1 VAPTKIVGMI
11 ARPGSRAA
19 KSKPHRRAAGH
30 KPMSKEQVEF
40 FQKAAAEGKQVLGR
54 AAAKASAQALA
65 GEPSEGARGG
75 VAGASGRSGK
85 PKGKRGGAKGVDYTA
100 MVVSEAEAQ
109 LAQRLA
115 NGRGGRGYI
124 AMKGKN
130 SKSDAS
136 LASLDLADEDTV
148 RELLGRLPVGH
159 VNERARLK
167 TALEKNF
174 ARWWQL
180 LQSEFS
186 LLLYGFGS
194 KKELMEDFASKM
206 LTDGG
211 VIVVNGYFP
220 GLTPKQIL
228 AAAAAAVHPGTPSR
242 DLHGTNT
249 ETLLAMIAEATS
261 APHLLAQRT
270 KSAIATKQ
278 RGERASKRGG
288 APGVDG
294 GGGDDTAGGGD
305 KDASLAA
312 GPEDLP
318 GGSSSLGPNGLH
330 DARLG
335 RNHHHPPKRLYIVL
349 HNIDGQQLR
358 SPEAQAL
365 LGELAAMPRVHL
377 VASVDHVNAPL
388 LWSKREAARFN
399 FVWQETTTFA
409 PYKYETAHVP
419 QMLASKGEERHVRG
433 AVNVLRSLTSNARD
447 IFRLLAE
454 HQLANPESGGMTFHA
469 FYTRCREQ
477 FLATSE
483 TTLKSHLT
491 EFVDHE
497 LTRTER
503 GSEGVDLVHI
513 PFADDVI
520 AQLLEQIKD

>member
-1 VAPTKIVGMI
+1 
-11 ARPGSRAA
+11 
-19 KSKPHRRAAGH
+19 
-30 KPMSKEQVEF
+30 MSKEQVEF
-40 FQKAAAEGKQVLGR
+40 YQKAAAEGKQVLGR

-65 GEPSEGARGG
+65 GDSSGGARGG
-75 VAGASGRSGK
+75 IAGASGRLGK
-85 PKGKRGGAKGVDYTA
+85 PKGKKGGAKGVDYTA

-228 AAAAAAVHPGTPSR
+228 AAAAAAVHPSVPSR

-249 ETLLAMIAEATS
+249 ENLLAMIAEATS
-261 APHLLAQRT
+261 APHLLAQRI
-270 KSAIATKQ
+270 KSAIAAKQ

-288 APGVDG
+288 TRGVDG
-294 GGGDDTAGGGD
+294 GGGDDTAVGGD
-305 KDASLAA
+305 KNASIA

-318 GGSSSLGPNGLH
+318 VGSYSLGPNGLH
-330 DARLG
+330 DARAG
-335 RNHHHPPKRLYIVL
+335 RHHHHPPKRLYIVL

-399 FVWQETTTFA
+399 FVWQEATTFA

-497 LTRTER
+497 LTRTKR

-520 AQLLEQIKD
+520 ALLLEQIKD